1 MEEEGWL
8 SDGRMRANEP
18 VLRFA
23 PSPNGRL
30 HLGHAYSALLNAHI
44 AERLG
49 GRLLLRI
56 EDIDLGRSRPE
67 FVAGIL
73 TDLDWLGLRF
83 EALVRRQSEH
93 FPDYAAARDALAAR
107 GLIYPC
113 FCSRGQ
119 IAAKVAARAASG
131 EWAPRD
137 PDGAPLYPGTCRHL
151 SNDEATACRERGS
164 RIPGASTC
172 RQRFVPFPNH
182 PSSAASH
189 PMTALWRLSPPRRAD
204 GVTR

>member
-137 PDGAPLYPGTCRHL
+137 PDGAPCIQAPAATCR
-151 SNDEATACRERGS
+151 TTKRR
-164 RIPGASTC
+164 R
-172 RQRFVPFPNH
+172 
-182 PSSAASH
+182 AASGGAAYLAPRHAGSASFRFRTTRH
-189 PMTALWRLSPPRRAD
+189 PPLL
-204 GVTR
+204 TR